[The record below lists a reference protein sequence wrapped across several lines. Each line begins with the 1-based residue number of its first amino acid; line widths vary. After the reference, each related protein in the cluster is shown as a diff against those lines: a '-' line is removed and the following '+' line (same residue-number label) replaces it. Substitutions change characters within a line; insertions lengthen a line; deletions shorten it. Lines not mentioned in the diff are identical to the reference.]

1 MGGIM
6 GDRGLRRLSRRLG
19 GLVRMRFLEDLWET
33 VRVGGL
39 WRGLGALQ
47 RCCGRLE
54 GAADAGGG

>member
-6 GDRGLRRLSRRLG
+6 GDRGLIRLSRLG